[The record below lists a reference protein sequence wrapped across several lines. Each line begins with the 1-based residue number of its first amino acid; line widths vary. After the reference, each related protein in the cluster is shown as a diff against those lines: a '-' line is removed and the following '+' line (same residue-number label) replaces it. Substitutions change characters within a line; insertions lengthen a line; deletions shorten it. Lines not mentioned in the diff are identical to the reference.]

1 MCKYTDTEKPSL
13 DLTFH
18 TCTCTCVL
26 ICTLTSTYLLKQWRM
41 FTNHR
46 VYNTICLLIIVQLG
60 VTFGFK
66 KGIYSLKRRVQI
78 TSKDDCMSFYI

>member
-1 MCKYTDTEKPSL
+1 
-13 DLTFH
+13 
-18 TCTCTCVL
+18 
-26 ICTLTSTYLLKQWRM
+26 M